1 MQRVKAES
9 PAAAGE
15 RRADAIVVLGGRPN
29 RLPVG
34 LRLWREGVAPTL
46 VVFNEDGRGDDEHLY
61 FRPEPYNTRG
71 EARVTARLAREH
83 GWRSIVLVTSTYH
96 LPRARMIFRRAFDGE
111 IVPAGAPATLWR
123 LPYDLASEV
132 AKTVFALTLRRSP

>member
-1 MQRVKAES
+1 MQRVKTKS

-29 RLPVG
+29 RLPVA
-34 LRLWREGVAPTL
+34 LQLWHEGVAPTL

-61 FRPEPYNTRG
+61 FRPDPYNTRG

-83 GWRSIVLVTSTYH
+83 GWRSIVLVTSSYH
-96 LPRARMIFRRAFDGE
+96 LPRARRIFRRAFDGE
-111 IVPAGAPATLWR
+111 IVAAGAPPTLWR
-123 LPYDLASEV
+123 LPYDLASEI

>member
-1 MQRVKAES
+1 MQRVK
-9 PAAAGE
+9 
-15 RRADAIVVLGGRPN
+15 ADAIVVLGGRPN

-61 FRPEPYNTRG
+61 VRPEPYNTRG
-71 EARVTARLAREH
+71 EARVTARIAREQ

-96 LPRARMIFRRAFDGE
+96 LPRAKMIFRRAFDGE
-111 IVPAGAPATLWR
+111 ISPAGAPPTLWR
-123 LPYDLASEV
+123 LPYDLASELT
-132 AKTVFALTLRRSP
+132 KTVFALTLRRSP